1 MLTVVFEGGGGGE
14 KTTRSPFLLNHYV
27 SSGSQAWWQV
37 PSCAEPALWPFPV
50 FSDCYIL
57 IT

>member
-1 MLTVVFEGGGGGE
+1 MLTVVCEGGGGGE
-14 KTTRSPFLLNHYV
+14 RTTQSLFLLNHYV

-37 PSCAEPALWPFPV
+37 PLRAEPALWPFPV

-57 IT
+57 IS

>member
-1 MLTVVFEGGGGGE
+1 MLTVVCEGGGE
-14 KTTRSPFLLNHYV
+14 RTPQSPFRLNHYV
-27 SSGSQAWWQV
+27 SSGGQAWWQV
-37 PSCAEPALWPFPV
+37 HSGAEPALWPFPV